1 MMFLS
6 LELQNFSLYILINIQ
21 RNKKVVVETCIKYYI
36 LGGLSSS
43 IILYGISLIY
53 GFTGRVNL
61 LDLALFCS
69 EVSMTHVG
77 FILGLSFIFFGF
89 FIKLGLAPF
98 HFWVPQIYEGA
109 PNLIML
115 VLLTLPKFI
124 LFLVFLKLHTFV
136 FGLFAPNFREIL
148 YFNIFLSFFFGSLGA
163 LWQTNIKKF
172 LAYSAITNSGFILF
186 GFSLHTFEGLYSAI
200 IYLVIYLFS
209 NCCCVYVF
217 IIIRS
222 RQENSISFLEFE
234 SFRSLKV
241 VHPTLVFMLVLN
253 LLSMAGI
260 PPLAGFL
267 TKFFLF
273 TAILEE
279 GTLGVAFLLVL
290 VSLFTAYYYIRPV
303 KILLFNPSKT
313 PAFLTELQPFGGL
326 MLIFIT
332 FLNLALLLT
341 PKIILILVEII
352 QTTC

>member
-1 MMFLS
+1 M
-6 LELQNFSLYILINIQ
+6 
-21 RNKKVVVETCIKYYI
+21 
-36 LGGLSSS
+36 
-43 IILYGISLIY
+43 
-53 GFTGRVNL
+53 
-61 LDLALFCS
+61 
-69 EVSMTHVG
+69 
-77 FILGLSFIFFGF
+77 
-89 FIKLGLAPF
+89 
-98 HFWVPQIYEGA
+98 
-109 PNLIML
+109 
-115 VLLTLPKFI
+115 
-124 LFLVFLKLHTFV
+124 
-136 FGLFAPNFREIL
+136 
-148 YFNIFLSFFFGSLGA
+148 
-163 LWQTNIKKF
+163 
-172 LAYSAITNSGFILF
+172 
-186 GFSLHTFEGLYSAI
+186 HTFEGLYSAI

-209 NCCCVYVF
+209 TVAVFYVF